1 MSSEDLKYKIAELQE
16 ELRKVEQKEKTKK
29 GVLKFGEFC
38 LVTFY
43 EYNED
48 DRKVPSECDPVVFFM
63 PWGQDNPVPM
73 QECYIDW
80 YTPYFVDLK
89 NCANRWEEI
98 KVKKISREEAFYY
111 LNGGSK

>member
-1 MSSEDLKYKIAELQE
+1 MDSRDIKNKIAELQE
-16 ELRKVEQKEKTKK
+16 ELRKTEQKEKAKQ
-29 GVLKFGEFC
+29 GSLKFGEFC

-43 EYNED
+43 EYD
-48 DRKVPSECDPVVFFM
+48 DNDKKVQSECDPIVFFM

-89 NCANRWEEI
+89 GCANSWEEI
-98 KVKKISREEAFYY
+98 KVKKISRDEAFAHMK
-111 LNGGSK
+111 GSSK